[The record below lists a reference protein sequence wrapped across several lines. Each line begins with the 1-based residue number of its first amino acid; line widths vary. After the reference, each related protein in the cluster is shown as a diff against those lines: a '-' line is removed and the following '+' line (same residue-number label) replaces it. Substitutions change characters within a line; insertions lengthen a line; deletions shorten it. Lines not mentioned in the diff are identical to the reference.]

1 VTSVTDTAR
10 RFLGDAPPEIRDVLD
25 WYGDGDPKEAS
36 AQDISD
42 FTGKFLGAL
51 YEDGAVV
58 PKTLQVSL
66 RDSENKVPPPIE
78 LADRL
83 QRFFG

>member
-10 RFLGDAPPEIRDVLD
+10 RFLEDAPPEIRDVLEC
-25 WYGDGDPKEAS
+25 YGDGNAKEPL

-42 FTGKFLGAL
+42 LAGKFLGAP

-58 PKTLQVSL
+58 PDTLHVSAP
-66 RDSENKVPPPIE
+66 ETGAT
-78 LADRL
+78 AD
-83 QRFFG
+83 

>member
-10 RFLGDAPPEIRDVLD
+10 RFLEDAPPEIRDVLEC
-25 WYGDGDPKEAS
+25 YGDGNAKEPL

-42 FTGKFLGAL
+42 FAGKFLGAPMRMGPL
-51 YEDGAVV
+51 S
-58 PKTLQVSL
+58 PTLFTFLPRRQ
-66 RDSENKVPPPIE
+66 VPPPIE

-83 QRFFG
+83 RRFFG